1 MRSTTTSETFLE
13 FDETF
18 SCRYHGC
25 SGSKTHQLP
34 RSLCGVTLHTA
45 HLGAMLLAQALPKSC
60 GSLPRGTVVGHE
72 ALSVP
77 LDLFVNARHTN

>member
-25 SGSKTHQLP
+25 SGSNTHKLQGAFAELP
-34 RSLCGVTLHTA
+34 YIRLISEQC
-45 HLGAMLLAQALPKSC
+45 C
-60 GSLPRGTVVGHE
+60 
-72 ALSVP
+72 
-77 LDLFVNARHTN
+77 